1 MKNPR
6 LTGISSITGK
16 TVYIRHATESDIV
29 TVREYLK
36 RNTHNRSE
44 PDLMHSDVVVA
55 AEEDRLIGF
64 GILEKADDN
73 DAGCVTIA
81 ENGKRRGIGAS
92 IAHHLMEYSPMKTI
106 YVTAGEPGY
115 FTGLGFSK
123 SKAAPR
129 KVTDAASRLCRRKES
144 SLPLAAYVK
153 R

>member
-36 RNTHNRSE
+36 RHTHNTDE
-44 PDLMHSDVVVA
+44 PEFMRSDVVVA
-55 AEEDRLIGF
+55 AEEDRIIGF
-64 GILEKADDN
+64 GILEKSDDN
-73 DAGCVTIA
+73 DAGCVTLA
-81 ENGKRRGIGAS
+81 ENNRRRGIGAS
-92 IAHHLMEYSPMKTI
+92 IARHLMEYSPMKTI
-106 YVTAGEPGY
+106 YVTAGEPDY

-123 SKAAPR
+123 AKAAPR
-129 KVTDAASRLCRRKES
+129 KVTDTAGRLCRRNEKS
-144 SLPLAAYVK
+144 FPLAAYEK